1 MLVKY
6 VSIDGIPQAF
16 LSFRFVDIIVIIV
29 HDRFWNVAHYRRSTD
44 PKRNTPSK
52 NVVVLQK
59 QTNSQWAKPVS
70 LTCHSVLRKLYA
82 EPSIDASYHGHF
94 VQAKRFQFF
103 SSKLSNQKQDF
114 HMAAMFLNKSRRDEK
129 YL

>member
-1 MLVKY
+1 MLPTT
-6 VSIDGIPQAF
+6 DDQQTHN
-16 LSFRFVDIIVIIV
+16 VI
-29 HDRFWNVAHYRRSTD
+29 RPKKMLWSYRNKPTL
-44 PKRNTPSK
+44 NE
-52 NVVVLQK
+52 L
-59 QTNSQWAKPVS
+59 KPVS
-70 LTCHSVLRKLYA
+70 LTCHSVLNKLYA

-103 SSKLSNQKQDF
+103 SSKLSNQKQEF